1 MNKTEL
7 IDALA
12 AKTGFSK
19 DESKQFLESY
29 IEIMTKCLAQ
39 KEDVVLVGF
48 GTMSVWEQTQR
59 LARNPKTGVPVMIQP
74 RTSIK
79 FKPGKFLLEALNEN
93 RK

>member
-12 AKTGFSK
+12 AKTGFHK
-19 DESKQFLESY
+19 DETKQFLESY
-29 IEIMTKCLAQ
+29 IEIVTECLTR

-79 FKPGKFLLEALNEN
+79 FKPGKFLLESLNAD
-93 RK
+93 KK